1 MGVNQNQQSL
11 ENEINNLREENSN
24 LLRELELKRMQI
36 DTFESRMEKI
46 NKSMLNN
53 TVSKIEVLKNDVNRN
68 FNIENSKFHS
78 LTIDHQ
84 NQKNNE
90 INNDLVNNTFDLKLI
105 PSFKDINQMN
115 FQYKPDNDNLSI
127 DTSNLKNRDIL
138 RDKIRKK
145 IN

>member
-90 INNDLVNNTFDLKLI
+90 INNDLINNTFDLKLI

>member
-1 MGVNQNQQSL
+1 MNQNQQSL

-78 LTIDHQ
+78 LTIDYQ
-84 NQKNNE
+84 NHKNNE
-90 INNDLVNNTFDLKLI
+90 INNDLINNTFDLKLI

-115 FQYKPDNDNLSI
+115 FQYKPDTDNISI

-145 IN
+145 LN